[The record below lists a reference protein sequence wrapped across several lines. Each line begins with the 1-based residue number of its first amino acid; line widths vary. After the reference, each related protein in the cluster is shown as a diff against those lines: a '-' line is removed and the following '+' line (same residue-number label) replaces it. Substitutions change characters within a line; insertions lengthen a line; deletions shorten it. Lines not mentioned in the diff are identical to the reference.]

1 MLFRRA
7 LPYALLTV
15 FTAIAYALLV
25 TGGSLVLKG
34 LLQVNNPFVTG
45 AIIFLLALL
54 INPLRE
60 KIQGR
65 VEVLFSK
72 EQGAIS
78 GLADYPDELTR

>member
-1 MLFRRA
+1 MLLWRA

-25 TGGSLVLKG
+25 TGGSLVLIDS
-34 LLQVNNPFVTG
+34 LQINNPFITG

-65 VEVLFSK
+65 VAVVFSK
-72 EQGAIS
+72 GTRGALWP
-78 GLADYPDELTR
+78 GRLYW